1 MDTFSCSKWR
11 DIIFFYFGSILFDVG
26 ELRQHLFWALYFL
39 MLVNFANIFFCIKKY
54 RKDTLKSFRINLANK
69 FIGGFK
75 MSHTQLI
82 KDTLNILDLNI
93 YFEENC

>member
-1 MDTFSCSKWR
+1 MEIEKRVRQSLTLALFL
-11 DIIFFYFGSILFDVG
+11 GSILFDVG
-26 ELRQHLFWALYFL
+26 ELRQHL
-39 MLVNFANIFFCIKKY
+39 FCIKKY
-54 RKDTLKSFRINLANK
+54 RKDTLKSFRINLPNK

-93 YFEENC
+93 HFQANCLTKEK

>member
-1 MDTFSCSKWR
+1 MKNSEQKKNPLSNVNLTR
-11 DIIFFYFGSILFDVG
+11 D
-26 ELRQHLFWALYFL
+26 FWALYFL

-69 FIGGFK
+69 FIGGIK

-93 YFEENC
+93 YFEENCLT